1 MNNETVIDPT
11 NPSTIPNA
19 APKKSN
25 TGKIIIIILI
35 VVFFLV
41 ALPLIFVI
49 LIIGGA
55 FGIVKSVGDELEKGS
70 KLACTNGA
78 SSLTVYYDEYGING
92 TSIIGGGFKYDSDE
106 IEDYV
111 SNYSSIESGLISL
124 GNEIVSSSNGSAS
137 CALNSADVTTLSAS
151 GANTTYQVFG
161 NSKIGYVDLLSDWN
175 VLQSEEADSAYGSH
189 VNSATNVS
197 LGINL
202 SYLANVSTSDS
213 EDLTVRLQSL
223 EDYAKNYTESYNDLF
238 GDSNA
243 ETNMSTVTIGKN
255 NDIPAIKATTRK
267 NNELAQVSYF
277 FENSNNTY
285 IITFNVVSGG
295 DSALGQINEIVGTY
309 RFEQ

>member
-1 MNNETVIDPT
+1 MNNEAPIDPA
-11 NPSTIPNA
+11 NPSTTPNT

-25 TGKIIIIILI
+25 TSKIIIIILI

-41 ALPLIFVI
+41 VLPLILVI
-49 LIIGGA
+49 LVIGGA
-55 FGIVKSVGDELEKGS
+55 FSIVKSVGDDLENNS
-70 KLACTNGA
+70 KLACKNGG
-78 SSLTVYYDEYGING
+78 SSLTVYYNNNDING
-92 TSIIGGGFKYDSDE
+92 ITILGNGFKYDSDG
-106 IEDYV
+106 IEDYIDGY
-111 SNYSSIESGLISL
+111 SNMESGLISL
-124 GNEIVSSSNGSAS
+124 GNEIVSSSNGSAT
-137 CALNSADVTTLSAS
+137 CALNGTDVTTLSVS
-151 GANTTYQVFG
+151 NANTTYQVFG
-161 NSKIGYVDLLSDWN
+161 NSKIGYVDLSSDWN
-175 VLQSEEADSAYGSH
+175 VLQSEEADGSY

-238 GDSNA
+238 SDSNT

-255 NDIPAIKATTRK
+255 NDISAIKATTYK

>member
-1 MNNETVIDPT
+1 MNNGAPINPT
-11 NPSTIPNA
+11 NPSTTPNA
-19 APKKSN
+19 APKKSS

-78 SSLTVYYDEYGING
+78 SSLTVYYDEYDING
-92 TSIIGGGFKYDSDE
+92 TSIIGSGFKYDSDE

-111 SNYSSIESGLISL
+111 NNYSSIESGLISL
-124 GNEIVSSSNGSAS
+124 GNEIVSSSKGNAI
-137 CALNSADVTTLSAS
+137 CALNGTDVTTLST
-151 GANTTYQVFG
+151 NTNTSYQVFG
-161 NSKIGYVDLLSDWN
+161 NSKIGYVDLSSDWN
-175 VLQSEEADSAYGSH
+175 VLQSEEADSAYGSY
-189 VNSATNVS
+189 VNSIMNIS

-213 EDLTVRLQSL
+213 EDLTIRLQSL
-223 EDYAKNYTESYNDLF
+223 EDYAKNYTESYNNLF
-238 GDSNA
+238 GDSNT
-243 ETNMSTVTIGKN
+243 ETDMDTVTIGKN
-255 NDIPAIKATTRK
+255 NDISAIKATTYK

-277 FENSNNTY
+277 FENGNNTY

-295 DSALGQINEIVGTY
+295 GSALGQINEIVETY